1 MVSMNNIIS
10 QVNNIPGYSTDLA
23 LSNHDLENIKK
34 FIQKDYLSILNNLGI
49 NSFDSGLNL
58 EIDNYHLIS
67 HLIDHNTAWPKLA
80 RCFSKSNVEIIK
92 KSDFFN
98 SLRSI
103 FGPVSI
109 SKLTYGK
116 YCDPSREEIY
126 WRLVRPNT
134 PEDVGALHADSW
146 FHAALN
152 SYGIA
157 IPENSRTVKV
167 WVPIF
172 CEPGNNGLL
181 VVDNSHHRDWS
192 YDIVV
197 SSNMSYPRLNEKVNP
212 KLLST
217 PPGRAIIFG
226 DKLIHGGAINLG
238 STTRVS
244 VEITLILE
252 S

>member
-1 MVSMNNIIS
+1 MDNIIS
-10 QVNNIPGYSTDLA
+10 KINNNPGYSTDLV

-34 FIQKDYLSILNNLGI
+34 FIQNDYLSILNNLGI
-49 NSFDSGLNL
+49 TSFDSRINS
-58 EIDNYHLIS
+58 EIENYHHIS
-67 HLIDHNTAWPKLA
+67 HLIDHNTAWSKLS
-80 RCFSKSNVEIIK
+80 RCLSQFNVEIIK
-92 KSDFFN
+92 RSDFFDTI
-98 SLRSI
+98 RSI

-109 SKLTYGK
+109 SKLTFGNDY
-116 YCDPSREEIY
+116 DLSREEIY
-126 WRLVRPNT
+126 WRLVRPNF

-152 SYGIA
+152 SYGKA
-157 IPENSRTVKV
+157 IPENSRTIKV
-167 WVPIF
+167 WIPIF

-197 SSNMSYPRLNEKVNP
+197 SNNMGYPRLNEKVNP
-212 KLLST
+212 KLLLT

-226 DKLIHGGAINLG
+226 DKLLHGGAINLG

>member
-1 MVSMNNIIS
+1 MNNIIS
-10 QVNNIPGYSTDLA
+10 QINNNPGYSTDLV
-23 LSNHDLENIKK
+23 LTNHDLENFKK
-34 FIQKDYLSILNNLGI
+34 FIQHDYIVILNNLGI
-49 NSFDSGLNL
+49 TSFDGGINS
-58 EIDNYHLIS
+58 EIENYHLIS

-80 RCFSKSNVEIIK
+80 RCLSQSNVEIIK
-92 KSDFFN
+92 RSNFFDTI
-98 SLRSI
+98 RSI

-109 SKLTYGK
+109 SKLTFGND
-116 YCDPSREEIY
+116 CDLSREEIY
-126 WRLVRPNT
+126 WRLVRPNVS
-134 PEDVGALHADSW
+134 EDVGTLHADSW

-152 SYGIA
+152 SYGSA

-172 CEPGNNGLL
+172 CEPGYNGLL
-181 VVDNSHHRDWS
+181 VVDNSNHRDWS

-197 SSNMSYPRLNEKVNP
+197 SNNMSYPRLNEKVNP